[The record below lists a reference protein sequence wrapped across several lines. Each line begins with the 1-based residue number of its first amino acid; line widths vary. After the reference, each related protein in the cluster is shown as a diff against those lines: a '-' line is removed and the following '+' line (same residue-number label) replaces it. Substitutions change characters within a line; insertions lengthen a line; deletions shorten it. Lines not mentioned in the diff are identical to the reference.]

1 MKYKQ
6 SMLMSRVQA
15 FEKYM
20 ANVVTIAALEAEQA
34 NLKKIIFMTVLPPAI
49 PASLKTAF
57 RKTPAAYS
65 ARQ

>member
-1 MKYKQ
+1 MIKKQ
-6 SMLMSRVQA
+6 SIALSREQA

-20 ANVVTIAALEAEQA
+20 ADAVAIASLEAEQA